1 MMQLQTLCTVSLQ
14 LVFNGCL
21 PAKREL
27 LHSHYA
33 WAGTEKIAH
42 HRQMADK
49 LGCRQMRSETG
60 CLGARAGQSARQAHR
75 YASHRMGGDASSDA
89 TPELRPHPTSLKG
102 VTWLRNVFESK
113 LSRALQTNEHG
124 A

>member
-49 LGCRQMRSETG
+49 LGCRQMRYETG
-60 CLGARAGQSARQAHR
+60 CFGARAGQSASRHIAMP
-75 YASHRMGGDASSDA
+75 ATGWEEMLVRMQRLNFVRI
-89 TPELRPHPTSLKG
+89 LR
-102 VTWLRNVFESK
+102 R
-113 LSRALQTNEHG
+113 
-124 A
+124 